1 MRQRA
6 VVVTVA
12 VHLVLAG
19 TVIAMGVVGTSEWAD
34 QTDYH
39 LPVIKQFAEQLP
51 LPELGDYKSATTP
64 GYHLIMATL
73 VRFGIDGV
81 ALAFLNALFGA
92 TFVGLLTAIVARRA
106 SAGVAIAA
114 GCMLGCSPYVLS
126 SSIWL
131 TTDNL
136 ASLAL
141 LLAAAASLSIA
152 DGSARMPIRVG
163 LIASA
168 WATFAVLI
176 RQILIYAAAFPGAA
190 VVARACAQRRMP
202 APGALFLAG
211 MTLLPAF
218 LVVLAFVAL
227 WGGLVPPSFREY
239 HGGGANPVTP
249 VYVLALVAI
258 WGMAAFVTIPGFVRE
273 LCTTRM
279 AFLGVLA
286 AMVACI
292 VPSSYIVHVR
302 FGGILWTVA
311 SKLPAPF
318 DRSILLVVLAGLGA
332 AALGAYLRL
341 WSRSADIAGRGVGV
355 FALFVLVGMTAAQT
369 ANQQCFERY
378 LQPLVVVCCVLAAV
392 GIAGRSMRAWPLVI
406 ATIVALGLSAF
417 NVARVGG

>member
-1 MRQRA
+1 
-6 VVVTVA
+6 
-12 VHLVLAG
+12 
-19 TVIAMGVVGTSEWAD
+19 
-34 QTDYH
+34 
-39 LPVIKQFAEQLP
+39 
-51 LPELGDYKSATTP
+51 
-64 GYHLIMATL
+64 
-73 VRFGIDGV
+73 
-81 ALAFLNALFGA
+81 
-92 TFVGLLTAIVARRA
+92 
-106 SAGVAIAA
+106 
-114 GCMLGCSPYVLS
+114 MLGCSPYVLS

-292 VPSSYIVHVR
+292 VPSSSAAFFGPLRANFPHRLIDR
-302 FGGILWTVA
+302 FSSLCSQDSEPLRSAPISDCGHGVQTSLVVA
-311 SKLPAPF
+311 SA
-318 DRSILLVVLAGLGA
+318 SSHCSYSWA
-332 AALGAYLRL
+332 
-341 WSRSADIAGRGVGV
+341 
-355 FALFVLVGMTAAQT
+355 
-369 ANQQCFERY
+369 
-378 LQPLVVVCCVLAAV
+378 
-392 GIAGRSMRAWPLVI
+392 
-406 ATIVALGLSAF
+406 
-417 NVARVGG
+417 